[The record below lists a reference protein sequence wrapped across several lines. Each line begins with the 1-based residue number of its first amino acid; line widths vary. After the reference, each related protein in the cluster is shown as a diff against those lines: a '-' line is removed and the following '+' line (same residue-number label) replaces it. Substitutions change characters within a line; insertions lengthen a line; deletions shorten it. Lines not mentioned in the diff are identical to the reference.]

1 MLKNIFTILYKDYR
15 IELSQSH
22 LFFSVVLYLLSS
34 IYIIYL
40 AFQPLGVSNVETW
53 VSIFWVIIL
62 FGAIT
67 VVSKSF
73 FQESYKRNY
82 YYYYLFTPDE
92 LIFSKLI
99 YNFIF
104 LFFVSIFSFIFFSFF
119 IGNIIQ
125 SSTFFITLLIL
136 GSLSISNCL
145 TLVSAIGYQ
154 VKNNSI
160 IISVL
165 SFPVIIPI
173 LLILIKISKL
183 SSSEFS
189 FNLIQDDIYLLILL
203 NIIMISITKVLF
215 NFLWRN

>member
-40 AFQPLGVSNVETW
+40 AFQPLGVSNIETW
-53 VSIFWVIIL
+53 VSVFWVIIL

-125 SSTFFITLLIL
+125 SSAFFITLLVL

-203 NIIMISITKVLF
+203 NIIMISITKILF

>member
-40 AFQPLGVSNVETW
+40 AFQPLGVSNIETW
-53 VSIFWVIIL
+53 VSVFWVIIL

-82 YYYYLFTPDE
+82 YYYYLYTPDE

-125 SSTFFITLLIL
+125 SSAFFITLLVL

>member
-125 SSTFFITLLIL
+125 SSSFFITLLIL

-189 FNLIQDDIYLLILL
+189 LNLIQDDIYLLILL

>member
-1 MLKNIFTILYKDYR
+1 MLKNILTILYKDYR

-40 AFQPLGVSNVETW
+40 AFQPLGVSNIETW
-53 VSIFWVIIL
+53 VSVFWVIIL

-125 SSTFFITLLIL
+125 SSAFFITLLVL

>member
-40 AFQPLGVSNVETW
+40 AFQPLGVSNIETW
-53 VSIFWVIIL
+53 VSVFWVIIL

-104 LFFVSIFSFIFFSFF
+104 LFFVSTFSFIFFSFF

-125 SSTFFITLLIL
+125 SSAFFITLLFL

>member
-53 VSIFWVIIL
+53 VSVFWVIIL

-119 IGNIIQ
+119 IGNIIH
-125 SSTFFITLLIL
+125 SSSFFITLLIL

>member
-34 IYIIYL
+34 IYIIYI
-40 AFQPLGVSNVETW
+40 AFQPLGVSNIETW
-53 VSIFWVIIL
+53 VSVFWVIIL

-104 LFFVSIFSFIFFSFF
+104 LFFVSIFSFILFSFF

-125 SSTFFITLLIL
+125 SSAFFITLLVL

>member
-34 IYIIYL
+34 IYIIYI
-40 AFQPLGVSNVETW
+40 AFQPLGISNVETW

-125 SSTFFITLLIL
+125 SSAFFITLLVL